1 MPSHNLDPNDPKNVA
16 RLLIALVMEHGG
28 EVRIKAMTYDSYERG
43 RFLIVDIDK
52 ASNEIV
58 LRSTSDFGRAII
70 VPPENASWLRPQE
83 ERDQPTI
90 QAQRNVQR
98 RTVRSDEELAAL
110 EEARNAEA
118 QLAREANE
126 GSISTRFRT
135 EANPRAAMPREP
147 E

>member
-1 MPSHNLDPNDPKNVA
+1 VPSHNLDPNDPKNVA